1 MSMQIQIQKP
11 INQFNFL
18 ESTMYDR
25 HDLTNLV
32 KNDKYFIVRQGDLVV
47 TNYKIFEYRKR
58 GLRKAYISTENG
70 IWNYAGSH
78 IIIPLKEKTVLLHN
92 EHGIV
97 VIPKPVNELEF
108 YTINHAV
115 D

>member
-1 MSMQIQIQKP
+1 MQIEIEKSLSQV
-11 INQFNFL
+11 NFL
-18 ESTMYDR
+18 MSSVYDR
-25 HDLTNLV
+25 HDLTRLI
-32 KNDKYFIVRQGDLVV
+32 KNGEYFVIRQGDLII